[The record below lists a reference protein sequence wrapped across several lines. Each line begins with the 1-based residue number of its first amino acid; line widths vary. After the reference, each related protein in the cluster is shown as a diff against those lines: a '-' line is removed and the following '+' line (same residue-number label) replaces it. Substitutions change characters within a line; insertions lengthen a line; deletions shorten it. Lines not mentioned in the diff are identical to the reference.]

1 MAVAIA
7 LTALSA
13 LLLLVAWTLL
23 LSGFGRPRAMA
34 PDGTPGTTGRARPS
48 PARQDDRETTTTE
61 APGALD
67 MAGFKRLLLGGEW
80 QRVLPS
86 LLLIA
91 GMLGIMFFGAISL
104 LFVLEQKST
113 GILML
118 LVAIAAAAKLARDFQ
133 KA

>member
-1 MAVAIA
+1 
-7 LTALSA
+7 
-13 LLLLVAWTLL
+13 
-23 LSGFGRPRAMA
+23 
-34 PDGTPGTTGRARPS
+34 
-48 PARQDDRETTTTE
+48 
-61 APGALD
+61 

>member
-48 PARQDDRETTTTE
+48 PARQDDRETTTE